1 MLSSWASSVI
11 HQNLLHCVH
20 LYLLSTAIFCTRFYC
35 YDDPSCVL
43 CFSLLLSDC
52 WLPSVE
58 CLIYGWQIEHPSLV
72 FHDSWLTIPIPWYFF
87 FPCEFTGKTPFLFKF
102 TFWCII
108 LWKSDCTEKALMIFL
123 NYFEV
128 MFDRSTLYN
137 QFFIGILWWGSWQV
151 EKH

>member
-20 LYLLSTAIFCTRFYC
+20 LYLLSTAIFYTRFYC
-35 YDDPSCVL
+35 YDDPSYLV
-43 CFSLLLSDC
+43 FSAFRC
-52 WLPSVE
+52 C
-58 CLIYGWQIEHPSLV
+58 CLIAGFLLWSISFMGDKLNILHWFSVTADSQSPSL
-72 FHDSWLTIPIPWYFF
+72 DIF
-87 FPCEFTGKTPFLFKF
+87 FPCEFTGKTPFLFKL

-137 QFFIGILWWGSWQV
+137 SLLVFFDEV
-151 EKH
+151 PDR